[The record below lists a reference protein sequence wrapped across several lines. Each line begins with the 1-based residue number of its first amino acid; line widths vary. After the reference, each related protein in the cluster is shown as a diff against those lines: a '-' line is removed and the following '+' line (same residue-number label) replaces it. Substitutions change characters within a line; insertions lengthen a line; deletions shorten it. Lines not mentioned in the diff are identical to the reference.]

1 MAKQNAVPG
10 PGRNQGHERRLVGVV
25 DDQQLPALVVEG
37 HFIDPLDPA
46 GADHVDDLPRIDID
60 DLERAVAIAG
70 IKAVAVGDHAGRSAG
85 VVAAGEALEAA
96 DAGDELVGPGVEN
109 VDAGIGAVRQEIEP
123 RMGLHEADIVGS
135 QGTARNRD
143 GSDELDAV
151 RARGPRAESCGE
163 KYGGCDRETGRSAR
177 VHDVSSMESRSG
189 EAPGPPEDRAA
200 ICNDLLTPLP
210 AAWSV
215 RTTAFKPGFSFCDSD
230 ESLTKYFADRAGYTV
245 GTVIVPQRRGAYR

>member
-25 DDQQLPALVVEG
+25 DHQQLPALVVEG

-46 GADHVDDLPRIDID
+46 
-60 DLERAVAIAG
+60 RAN
-70 IKAVAVGDHAGRSAG
+70 H
-85 VVAAGEALEAA
+85 
-96 DAGDELVGPGVEN
+96 
-109 VDAGIGAVRQEIEP
+109 
-123 RMGLHEADIVGS
+123 
-135 QGTARNRD
+135 
-143 GSDELDAV
+143 LDAD
-151 RARGPRAESCGE
+151 RAGGPRAESCGE

-177 VHDVSSMESRSG
+177 VHDVSFMESRSG

-245 GTVIVPQRRGAYR
+245 GTVIVPQRRGA